1 MYHINLRPVL
11 DSSLTPNP
19 LSQLGEGLG
28 VRADTPFSFTVGVH
42 TLMGNS
48 REQPLPTP
56 VTCAH
61 LVLPIDC
68 TTIGYRN
75 ATATGACMPASSD
88 NCQMLAPQAY
98 QEQDFLAPEEMW
110 RRYEF
115 IANTSHDFM
124 TLINADYVYEAANR
138 AYCAAHCKRA
148 DEIIGRKVADVWGQ
162 EVFNTFVKGALDT
175 CFSGRQVSYQG
186 WFEFSTLGL
195 RYMDVSYYPYR
206 DSNGAVTHAVVVS
219 RDVTAF
225 KTAQDE
231 AQRQVQR
238 LAALHDLDTAII
250 TSFDIRNVL
259 NVLLEQATRQLGLD
273 AADVLL
279 YDAAS
284 RTLRYAAGTGFP
296 PSAETP
302 PPVPLGEGLA
312 GRAAS
317 TGEIISIT
325 FDSSTGRDQ
334 AELPSWSRGEPF
346 AAYYGVPLLAR
357 GQLRGVLE
365 LYGYRVPQADVEWLR
380 FLDTLGGQAAIAL
393 ENAQLVQDLQTA
405 NQELIAAYD
414 ATLEGWVRTLDMR
427 DKETEGHTQRVAAM
441 AVALARAMGIDEP
454 NLVHV
459 RRGALLHDIGKMAI
473 PDSILLKPGPLTPDE
488 QRLMRKH
495 PEYAYELLSRFAF
508 LRPALDIPYCH
519 HEKWDGSGY
528 PRGLKGEEI
537 PLNARIFAVVD
548 VWDALSSNRPYRSA
562 LPHEEACRIIRQQSG
577 THFDPAV
584 VEVFLRARDEVIGL
598 E

>member
-1 MYHINLRPVL
+1 MI
-11 DSSLTPNP
+11 SST
-19 LSQLGEGLG
+19 
-28 VRADTPFSFTVGVH
+28 
-42 TLMGNS
+42 
-48 REQPLPTP
+48 
-56 VTCAH
+56 
-61 LVLPIDC
+61 
-68 TTIGYRN
+68 
-75 ATATGACMPASSD
+75 D
-88 NCQMLAPQAY
+88 NCQALPAHSAQSS
-98 QEQDFLAPEEMW
+98 DFLTPEEMW

-138 AYCAAHCKRA
+138 AYCAAHCKRP
-148 DEIIGRKVADVWGQ
+148 DEIVGRKVADVWGQ
-162 EVFNTFVKGALDT
+162 EVFTTFVKRFLDA
-175 CFSGRQVSYQG
+175 CFAGQEVSYQG

-195 RYMDVSYYPYR
+195 RYMDVTYYPYR

-238 LAALHDLDTAII
+238 LAALHNLDTAII
-250 TSFDIRNVL
+250 TSLDIGNVL
-259 NVLLEQATRQLGLD
+259 TVLLEQATEQLGLD

-284 RTLRYAAGTGFP
+284 GTLRYAAGTGLL
-296 PSAETP
+296 SAAETP

-317 TGEIISIT
+317 SGEIVSAT
-325 FDSSTGRDQ
+325 FDDGTDAAVTLAPQGGAR
-334 AELPSWSRGEPF
+334 F

-365 LYGYRVPQADVEWLR
+365 LYSYRVPQPDAEWLR

-393 ENAQLVQDLQTA
+393 ENAQLVRDLQAA

-441 AVALARAMGIDEP
+441 AVALARAMGIDEASLP
-454 NLVHV
+454 HV

-488 QRLMRKH
+488 QCLMRKH
-495 PEYAYELLSRFAF
+495 PEYAYDLLSRFAF

-537 PLNARIFAVVD
+537 PLSARIFAVVD

-562 LPHEEACRIIRQQSG
+562 LPHEEAIRIIRQQSG

-584 VEVFLRARDEVIGL
+584 VELFLRVRDMVISSGTAADPDPQPDRMEVPQTQ
-598 E
+598 